1 MNYSSSRRLTLGD
14 SSNALIKLVAANLI
28 VFITLSLCKAYLFFF
43 YQDRAVLEATFR
55 NSILPWFLLPA
66 SPSAVLTH
74 WWTVFTF
81 PFANLGIWMVI
92 GNMLWLWA
100 FGFIFQDL
108 SGNRKIIPLYL
119 YGAWAGGLT
128 YVVASLFFPSLA
140 NTGGYMGSTAAVM
153 AIAVAT
159 TLLTPQYR
167 IMPDLLGG
175 FPLWVLSSVYILIT
189 LATRPLDQPLSY
201 LPLLAGG
208 LTGFIFM
215 RLIGRGIDTSTWMS
229 NLFEWASQLFNPN
242 RPKKIRLP
250 LKEQLFYK
258 ATRRPF
264 KRTPHLTQDRIDA
277 ILDKINAKGM
287 SSLNAEEREILN
299 RASNN

>member
-1 MNYSSSRRLTLGD
+1 MNYSSIRRLTLGD
-14 SSNALIKLVAANLI
+14 ASNALIKLVAANLI

-55 NSILPWFLLPA
+55 TSILPWFLLP
-66 SPSAVLTH
+66 SSAGEILTH
-74 WWTVFTF
+74 WWTLFTF

-128 YVVASLFFPSLA
+128 YVVASLFFPSVGS
-140 NTGGYMGSTAAVM
+140 TSSDMGSSAAVM

-159 TLLTPQYR
+159 TLLTPEYR
-167 IMPDLLGG
+167 IMPSLLGG
-175 FPLWVLSSVYILIT
+175 FPLWALSSLYILIT
-189 LATRPLDQPLSY
+189 LTTRPLDQPLSY

-215 RLIGRGIDTSTWMS
+215 RLIGRGIDTSAWMS
-229 NLFEWASQLFNPN
+229 SLFDWAGQLFNPN
-242 RPKKIRLP
+242 SPKKIRLP

-258 ATRRPF
+258 ATRRLF
-264 KRTPHLTQDRIDA
+264 KRTPHLSEDRIDI

-287 SSLNAEEREILN
+287 GSLNEEELEILN
-299 RASNN
+299 RAGNN